1 MEPRWSKALPGT
13 ILRRL
18 LPAAVAALATLGLAA
33 CSQDIH
39 VRGNLPDPEVVSS
52 IAPGLDSREDIARR
66 FGTPSTLSTFQ
77 DRKWYYIGQK
87 VSQFAFLG
95 PKVLERQ
102 VLEISF
108 DERGLVQ
115 EAKTYSMADG
125 QDIEPVA
132 RTTPTEGREIT
143 VLQQLLGNLGRYS
156 GTEEAP

>member
-1 MEPRWSKALPGT
+1 MEPRWSKALPGAT
-13 ILRRL
+13 RRRL

-33 CSQDIH
+33 CSQDIQL
-39 VRGNLPDPEVVSS
+39 RGNLPDPDVVSS

-95 PKVLERQ
+95 PKILERQ

-143 VLQQLLGNLGRYS
+143 VLQQLLGNLGRYR
-156 GTEEAP
+156 GTGEAP